1 MKNSWFSNVVWS
13 SILLIM
19 LSACSKHTYKHAAVA
34 GGFEG
39 AMQSPFFEQDSIHYF
54 KTSIDTYGKAL
65 SGILAVKKQSGDTL
79 KVSFFTEMGVSFFD
93 AYVTHDSYQ
102 LIRCISQ
109 LDSKPVMNTIIEDIR
124 WVVLFNKNQLS
135 DPVQIK
141 SASNQQTVR
150 FNYQGAYIFAEL
162 AKDNYPYNITYVYG
176 SKYKRKFEVKY
187 ATLENL
193 TASQIFVEHFNF
205 DLKIQLIALSFTQ

>member
-1 MKNSWFSNVVWS
+1 MKNSWFSNILWS
-13 SILLIM
+13 SIFLIL

-34 GGFEG
+34 AGFDG
-39 AMQSPFFEQDSIHYF
+39 TIQSPFFEQDSIHYF

-65 SGILAVKKQSGDTL
+65 SGILAVKKQSEDTL

-93 AYVTHDSYQ
+93 AFVTPDSYQ

-124 WVVLFNKNQLS
+124 WVVLFNKNQLTH
-135 DPVQIK
+135 PLQVENL
-141 SASNQQTVR
+141 SNQQTVR
-150 FNYQGAYIFAEL
+150 FNYQDAYIFAEL
-162 AKDNYPYNITYVYG
+162 AKDNYPYKITYVYG
-176 SKYKRKFEVKY
+176 SKFKSKFEVKY

-193 TASQIFVEHFNF
+193 TSSKIFVEHFNF
-205 DLKIQLIALSFTQ
+205 DLKIQLTALSFTQ